1 MSEKALNIFDK
12 IDLETTSIND
22 YKVDLFDELENLE
35 VTNKNIKK
43 LAEIAV
49 KQFDFLLQNENLSG
63 YYFVDWRIAFS
74 QLEEYIKTNKTL
86 IKENISIIE
95 FLICYNVSSE
105 ILYDRLGV

>member
-1 MSEKALNIFDK
+1 MSENALNIFDK

-22 YKVDLFDELENLE
+22 YKVGLFDELETIE
-35 VTNKNIKK
+35 VTNKNIKE
-43 LAEIAV
+43 LAEIAL
-49 KQFDFLLQNENLSG
+49 KQFDFLVQNETLSG

>member
-12 IDLETTSIND
+12 IDLENTSIND

-35 VTNKNIKK
+35 VTNMNIVE
-43 LAEIAV
+43 LTEIAI
-49 KQFDFLLQNENLSG
+49 KQFDYLLQNENLSG

-74 QLEEYIKTNKTL
+74 QLEEYTKTNKTL

-105 ILYDRLGV
+105 ILYDRLDI

>member
-12 IDLETTSIND
+12 IDLENTSIND

-35 VTNKNIKK
+35 VTNKNIKE
-43 LAEIAV
+43 LAEIAI

-105 ILYDRLGV
+105 ILYNRLDI

>member
-1 MSEKALNIFDK
+1 MSENALNIFDK
-12 IDLETTSIND
+12 IDLENTSIND

-35 VTNKNIKK
+35 VTNMNIVE
-43 LAEIAV
+43 LTEIAI
-49 KQFDFLLQNENLSG
+49 KQFDYLLQNENLSG

>member
-35 VTNKNIKK
+35 VTNKNIKE
-43 LAEIAV
+43 LAEIAI

-105 ILYDRLGV
+105 ILYNRLDI

>member
-12 IDLETTSIND
+12 IDLENTSIND

-35 VTNKNIKK
+35 VTNKNIKE
-43 LAEIAV
+43 LAEIAI
-49 KQFDFLLQNENLSG
+49 KQFDYLLQNENLSG